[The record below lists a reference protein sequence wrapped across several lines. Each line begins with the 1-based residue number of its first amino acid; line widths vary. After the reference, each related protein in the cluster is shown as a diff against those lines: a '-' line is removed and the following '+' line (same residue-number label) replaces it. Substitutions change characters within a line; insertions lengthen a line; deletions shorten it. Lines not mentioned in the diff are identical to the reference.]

1 MKRYLYIILL
11 SLFCSVACVNGGG
24 NNGDDDDDA
33 PTYDK
38 VCDNIVGGDYEDCGD
53 FYKTDAKNWL
63 VELYTADYSEI
74 VRLEIQTP
82 ITATSFVG
90 DYSINNSREAQSAV
104 SGYLDDEVPCGC
116 CWVRYGSNGGF
127 AECLLFV
134 SGRIS
139 IIKTNGVYSIAL
151 EAITSNGK
159 KVCLYYNGE
168 MSSWGRSDKGI
179 SMRVALRDLCLAEL

>member
-24 NNGDDDDDA
+24 DNGGDDDDT

-38 VCDNIVGGDYEDCGD
+38 VYDNLVGGDYENCGD
-53 FYKTDAKNWL
+53 FYNTGAKNWL
-63 VELYTADYSEI
+63 VELYAEDYSEI

-82 ITATSFVG
+82 TSATSFVG

-104 SGYLDDEVPCGC
+104 SGYLDGAVPCGC

-127 AECLLFV
+127 AEYLLFV

-168 MSSWGRSDKGI
+168 MAPWGRMAKGT
-179 SMRVALRDLCLAEL
+179 SMRIALRDLYLAEQ